1 MSSHAPR
8 ERAFSASKKIAVD
21 MRQQL
26 DQKRISTRPKSS
38 PAHRQPG
45 LGIAGSSIELGP
57 KRESKM
63 VWGPYVDLT
72 IASSYLET
80 QDSQDQLLLPS
91 ASPKDLSP
99 HLPKKKR
106 KSRKSKK
113 EEEQGEEYE
122 SMVEVEDTLTVSD
135 DELVDPHITK
145 QATEEE
151 QVAKV
156 HSDGLQLKPFGSS
169 DRFFLEMWLSRHG
182 SDALEADPLN
192 IELLCKLQNAEAT
205 ASQKMFVEKENG
217 VPASHYLVDYLKE
230 VGSAALEQFDVLIHT
245 LGNRYPL
252 LYDIRRAF
260 MPLISPQ
267 YTLDYPV
274 LPFPSP
280 SPPPPLDPLVQSAEE
295 DTPFALHPY
304 HIRPD
309 EELFIEVVE
318 RWRRRSEELSK
329 ECDGLRHDLEASQS
343 LGQTL
348 SAQLNQLT
356 TQLSQ
361 LQRSKE
367 QVERNLENMTGEH
380 TRKTVAL
387 QQANQQIQR
396 EEQQRRLLQQ
406 TQQSL
411 EKEQQRLASALQQQE
426 EEAKRLSLQL
436 RDSASALESSRRT
449 VQEGKKERSDLRKEI
464 SSLKSDLRLALDSRQ
479 RVFMSLQS
487 LTRRPIAGEG
497 EEDEV
502 VVAPASPAGS
512 AKLSSQQQQQQSKAL
527 VLEQLQSEEEEVL
540 EVLNQWREGQQQD
553 LTSLQSTISLLVQE
567 KANLQDTTRKQ
578 REDLEWRLQEA
589 LKEGKQA
596 QEVATSLRFQ
606 IKVKEGLLVKEK
618 ENNRVR
624 QEELSSQVS
633 IAEKDLRLFKDR
645 REKEREEQE
654 GRYLS
659 MKQLKEEA
667 EALLVKLQRQL
678 E

>member
-1 MSSHAPR
+1 MSSYAPR
-8 ERAFSASKKIAVD
+8 ERALSASKKIAVD

-26 DQKRISTRPKSS
+26 DQKRIATRRPKSS

-45 LGIAGSSIELGP
+45 LGIAGSSIELAP
-57 KRESKM
+57 KREGKM
-63 VWGPYVDLT
+63 VWGPYADLA
-72 IASSYLET
+72 IASSYLEA

-99 HLPKKKR
+99 HLPNKKGKPR
-106 KSRKSKK
+106 HSKK
-113 EEEQGEEYE
+113 EEQPEEE
-122 SMVEVEDTLTVSD
+122 EELMVEVEDTLTVSD
-135 DELVDPHITK
+135 DELVAPPIAK
-145 QATEEE
+145 EAAEEE
-151 QVAKV
+151 KVAEV
-156 HSDGLQLKPFGSS
+156 HADSLKLKPFGSS

-217 VPASHYLVDYLKE
+217 MPASHYLVDYLKE
-230 VGSAALEQFDVLIHT
+230 VGSAALEQFDVLIHA

-267 YTLDYPV
+267 YTFDYPM
-274 LPFPSP
+274 LPLPSP
-280 SPPPPLDPLVQSAEE
+280 SAPPASLAQPSEE
-295 DTPFALHPY
+295 DAPFALHPY

-309 EELFIEVVE
+309 DELYIEVVE

-329 ECDGLRHDLEASQS
+329 ESDGLRQDLEASQS
-343 LGQTL
+343 LGQAL
-348 SAQLNQLT
+348 SAQVNQLT

-367 QVERNLENMTGEH
+367 QVERNLETMTGEH

-411 EKEQQRLASALQQQE
+411 EKEQQRLTSALQQQE
-426 EEAKRLSLQL
+426 EEASRLSVQL
-436 RDSASALESSRRT
+436 RDSVSALENSRRT

-464 SSLKSDLRLALDSRQ
+464 FSLKSDLRLALDSRQ
-479 RVFMSLQS
+479 RVIMSLQS
-487 LTRRPIAGEG
+487 LTRRPIAGER
-497 EEDEV
+497 EEEEV
-502 VVAPASPAGS
+502 MTATDS
-512 AKLSSQQQQQQSKAL
+512 AKLSQQQPKAPL
-527 VLEQLQSEEEEVL
+527 VLEQLKSEEEEALKVL
-540 EVLNQWREGQQQD
+540 EQWREGQQQD
-553 LTSLQSTISLLVQE
+553 LSNLQSTISLLVQE
-567 KANLQDTTRKQ
+567 KANLQDTSRKQ
-578 REDLEWRLQEA
+578 REDLEWRLEEA

-606 IKVKEGLLVKEK
+606 VRVKEGLLVKEK
-618 ENNRVR
+618 ESNRVR
-624 QEELSSQVS
+624 LEELSSQVS
-633 IAEKDLRLFKDR
+633 TAEKDLQLFKER

-667 EALLVKLQRQL
+667 EAMLVKLQRQL
-678 E
+678 EGMVPY